1 MARVASRVS
10 KLASGG
16 TAFDAHPFL
25 GVDLRADPKYIRPGT
40 LLTEQNF
47 VPYQTGI
54 AAKRKGTAFLNATAW
69 ANINRVRFGLRYYV
83 NSSTR
88 YKLACLNRDAGDQ
101 IARVNDASGEIT
113 VLTGMPSV
121 GANTLWRGAVLGESP
136 AAYFG
141 NGNAGDGIL
150 TTSNGTSIAA
160 LTGTQIPTEGHV
172 GGPYFDR
179 MLCWYQKRLLY
190 SRANNFTNWSNPDT
204 GNSMYIFVQHPEDIT
219 AAFQPGPD
227 RSDVAYRRLYICTP
241 TSTFIHLQDFDQ
253 GQGTP
258 VATFGNIH
266 ETCGIASFNTLA
278 WTDRGA
284 IGMGVD
290 NVWLFPFAGPPIP
303 IGYEIQSAIR
313 AIPAAYRSR
322 CCATYWNGFYILSY
336 VRAGQTSPDREYWAD
351 LRQFVESSIYSP
363 VVNNGITWHGPM
375 IRSSFGLGCF
385 MVQSQNP
392 DENELFAFGAAEGRC
407 MQLETDIYT
416 DGGAQMVSVLETSD
430 LGLAVGSKTV
440 EGYIV
445 GTYIT
450 DTDSIQVE
458 ASVDEGRSVATQTVT
473 LTASGARFD
482 TAVFGTDTWGGAFYD
497 INEGHFDDRP
507 EGNKVRLKLTH
518 TLPQAIAIKELS
530 AVMHLFGRI

>member
-1 MARVASRVS
+1 MARVATRVN

-16 TAFDAHPFL
+16 VAFDSNPFV
-25 GVDLRADPKYIRPGT
+25 GVDLRADPKYVRPGT
-40 LLTEQNF
+40 LLTAQNWL
-47 VPYQTGI
+47 PYQTGV
-54 AAKRKGTAFLNATAW
+54 ASKRKGTTFLNATAW
-69 ANINRVRFGLRYYV
+69 ASVNRIPFALRYYV

-88 YKLACLNRDAGDQ
+88 YKLACANLNAGDA
-101 IARVNDASGEIT
+101 IYSVNDATGALT
-113 VLTGMPSV
+113 ALTGMPAV
-121 GANTLWRGAVLGESP
+121 GANKLWRGAIWGESP

-150 TTSNGTSIAA
+150 KTSNGTSIAA

-179 MLCWYQKRLLY
+179 GLAWYQKRLY
-190 SRANNFTNWSNPDT
+190 YTRANNFTDWSNPDT
-204 GNSMYIFVQHPEDIT
+204 GNKMYMFVQHPEDIS
-219 AAFQPGPD
+219 AVFSPGPD
-227 RSDVAYRRLYICTP
+227 RSDVQYRRLFICTP
-241 TSTFIHLQDFDQ
+241 TSTWLHLQDFDQ
-253 GQGTP
+253 GVGTP
-258 VATFGNIH
+258 TATFGTIH
-266 ETCGIASFNTLA
+266 ETAGVASFNTVA

-290 NVWLFPFAGPPIP
+290 NVWLFPFSGAPIP

-313 AIPAAYRSR
+313 AIPAAYRTR
-322 CCATYWNGFYILSY
+322 CSATYWNGFYILSY
-336 VRAGQTSPDREYWAD
+336 VRNGQTSPDREYWAD

-375 IRSSFGLGCF
+375 IRANIGLGCF

-407 MQLETDIYT
+407 MQLETDVYT
-416 DGGAQMVSVLETSD
+416 DNLVTMTSILETAD
-430 LGLAVGSKTV
+430 LGLAVGTKTV
-440 EGYIV
+440 EGYII
-445 GTYIT
+445 GTYIVES
-450 DTDSIQVE
+450 DSLLVE
-458 ASVDEGRSVATQTVT
+458 ASVDEGRSVASQTIS

-482 TAVFGTDTWGGAFYD
+482 TAVFGTDTWAGAFYD

-507 EGNKVRLKLTH
+507 EGNKVRLKVTH
-518 TLPQAIAIKELS
+518 TNPQAIAIKELS